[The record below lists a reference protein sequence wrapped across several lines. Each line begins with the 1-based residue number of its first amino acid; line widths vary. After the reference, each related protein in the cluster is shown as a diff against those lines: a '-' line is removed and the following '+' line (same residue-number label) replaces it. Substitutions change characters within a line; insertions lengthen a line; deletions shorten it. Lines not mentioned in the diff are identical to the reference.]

1 MGAALCLL
9 LPYCLLVNR
18 PRYYH
23 RYDDVY
29 YGCQE
34 PVIVSFT
41 DDKKNKKYLARCGNR
56 PMYGSYYC
64 RHHQYYL

>member
-1 MGAALCLL
+1 MGAAL
-9 LPYCLLVNR
+9 CLLVNR

-23 RYDDVY
+23 RYDAD

-34 PVIVSFT
+34 PVLISFA
-41 DDKKNKKYLARCGNR
+41 DEENNKKYLARCGNR
-56 PMYGSYYC
+56 AMYGSYYC